1 MTPNCNFYAGA
12 AICSEETV
20 AKLEE
25 NILKM
30 QPISEARSDLKG
42 SDIVEAL
49 LDGIGVGDYN
59 EMVHHPFSR
68 LLKDVAF
75 MFDEEQ
81 LMVAKHVLKYYQYG

>member
-1 MTPNCNFYAGA
+1 MTPYIMC
-12 AICSEETV
+12 AIFMQVLPFCSEETV

-30 QPISEARSDLKG
+30 QPISEAPSDLKA

-59 EMVHHPFSR
+59 ETVLHPFSR

-75 MFDEEQ
+75 MF
-81 LMVAKHVLKYYQYG
+81 MRNS